1 MDNDLEECDVESQ
14 CYVCLEACT
23 ERSPCKCA
31 TPLHESCL
39 KTMQATMPHR
49 ECTIC
54 KTPLDIEWTGFSNTD
69 PSDVEIDDPGP
80 APPVCYMFAI
90 RIAYGFFVYIVLGW
104 MGKIVF
110 MVFTDEE
117 QNNYAFWTLEH
128 FVAATCMFAVASC
141 VYFRMKFGEAR
152 D

>member
-1 MDNDLEECDVESQ
+1 MDNGLEEGHVESQ

-31 TPLHESCL
+31 IPLHESCL

-54 KTPLDIEWTGFSNTD
+54 KMSLDID
-69 PSDVEIDDPGP
+69 PPDVEIDDPSPP
-80 APPVCYMFAI
+80 AFYMFAI
-90 RIAYGFFVYIVLGW
+90 WIAYGFFVYVVLGW
-104 MGKIVF
+104 MGKIVLL
-110 MVFTDEE
+110 VFTDED
-117 QNNYAFWTLEH
+117 QSYYAFWTWEH
-128 FVAATCMFAVASC
+128 FVAATCMFAVVTC
-141 VYFRMKFGEAR
+141 VYFKMKVLEAR